1 MDELTCETVTMTH
14 VILGLTF
21 IRAACPSVAVLW
33 LVFRDMIVGCNY
45 IPKNRLKTWRWII

>member
-45 IPKNRLKTWRWII
+45 IPKNRLKTWGWII